1 MDIFRQD
8 PRSKAIV
15 EAENKKWRTYRTCH
29 FEARAM
35 ERVGEPLSQ
44 EFMMKEMLAGRM
56 SKADPKSKDKVREY
70 DWTWKGRAYR
80 VMFNVRDKMFVTI
93 MRKEWRA

>member
-8 PRSKAIV
+8 SRSKAIL
-15 EAENKKWRTYRTCH
+15 ETEDKKWRTYRTCH
-29 FEARAM
+29 FEARTM

-56 SKADPKSKDKVREY
+56 SKVDPKSKDKVREY

>member
-1 MDIFRQD
+1 MDIFRRD
-8 PRSKAIV
+8 PRSKAIL

-44 EFMMKEMLAGRM
+44 EFMMKEMLAG
-56 SKADPKSKDKVREY
+56 
-70 DWTWKGRAYR
+70 
-80 VMFNVRDKMFVTI
+80 
-93 MRKEWRA
+93 